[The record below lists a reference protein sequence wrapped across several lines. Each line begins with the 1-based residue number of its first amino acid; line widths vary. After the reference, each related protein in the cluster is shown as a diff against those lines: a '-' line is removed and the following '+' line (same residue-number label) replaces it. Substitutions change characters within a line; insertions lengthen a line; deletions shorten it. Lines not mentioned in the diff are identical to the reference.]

1 MNKILHDFIDGF
13 MFTDIISID
22 SNRLLK
28 YHNQEEVAEHS
39 LKVAS
44 EAVKIADRFG
54 LNTEEAELA
63 GFLHDISKIIHEA
76 DMVRIAYELNIDVLE
91 AEKSYP
97 DLLHTKLSSVM
108 AREIFNIKNSTIL
121 SAIECHSTLKSN
133 PGKLDLVLFIA
144 DKISWE
150 IEDNQHFICELI
162 QGLDKSL
169 EHGSFAY
176 VNYLYSNKEKLRV
189 IHPWLIDAY
198 YYLREFCLE

>member
-13 MFTDIISID
+13 MFTDNIRID

-54 LNTEEAELA
+54 INTEEAELA

-76 DMVRIAYELNIDVLE
+76 DMVRVAYELNIDVLE

-108 AREIFNIKNSTIL
+108 AREIFNVENSTIL
-121 SAIECHSTLKSN
+121 SAIECHSTLKTK

-150 IEDNQHFICELI
+150 IKDNQPFIYELFK
-162 QGLDKSL
+162 GLDSSL
-169 EHGSFAY
+169 EHGAFAY
-176 VNYLYSNKEKLRV
+176 VNYLYSNRDKLRV
-189 IHPWLIDAY
+189 VHPWLIDAY
-198 YYLREFCLE
+198 NYLRAICLG